1 MTRMTRALRSRTAAV
16 ATAAGAA
23 AVLTAT
29 LVQAQ
34 PAAAQ
39 PPAAAKPAAVRPST
53 DAAHALAH
61 CDSSTITVRPNQGE
75 IAFTD
80 LPARI
85 TVASPMQVKVE
96 VTADVGVPA
105 GSELR
110 LTYVTNEGTLD
121 EGRVGPANFA
131 NHQEFFETRTTFA
144 LINVNAGTS
153 ILWPRVRLSGPAG
166 ATATLL
172 HRCISVE
179 PIEPPLTG

>member
-1 MTRMTRALRSRTAAV
+1 MTRFTRALRSRTGTAA
-16 ATAAGAA
+16 AAAGAA
-23 AVLTAT
+23 AVLAAT
-29 LVQAQ
+29 LAATQ

-39 PPAAAKPAAVRPST
+39 PAAVKPST

-61 CDSSTITVRPNQGE
+61 CDPSTITVKPVSGE

-80 LPARI
+80 LPSRI
-85 TVASPMQVKVE
+85 TVASPMQVMVT

-153 ILWPRVRLSGPAG
+153 IIWPRVRLSGPAG

-172 HRCISVE
+172 HRCISVI

>member
-1 MTRMTRALRSRTAAV
+1 MTRFTRALRSRTATA
-16 ATAAGAA
+16 AAAAGAA
-23 AVLTAT
+23 AVLAAT
-29 LVQAQ
+29 FAQVQ

-39 PPAAAKPAAVRPST
+39 PSAAAKPAAVKPST

-61 CDSSTITVRPNQGE
+61 CDPSTITVSPNQGE

-80 LPARI
+80 LPSRI
-85 TVASPMQVKVE
+85 TVASPMQLMVT

-153 ILWPRVRLSGPAG
+153 IIWPRVRLSGPAG

-172 HRCISVE
+172 HRCISVI